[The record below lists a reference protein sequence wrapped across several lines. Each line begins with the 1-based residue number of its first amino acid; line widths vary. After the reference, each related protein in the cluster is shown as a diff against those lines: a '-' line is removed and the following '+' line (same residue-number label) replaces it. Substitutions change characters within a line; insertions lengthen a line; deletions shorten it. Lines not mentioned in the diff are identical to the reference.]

1 MIMAIAVDRIPNKKI
16 VILIVLLVVFSS
28 LATAVVISPTLGER
42 IWSTLGFGF
51 IPVGIWTG
59 SMIVCFRYRREW
71 IIKYHRVWIAGI
83 LLVLANIGVLSFF
96 HTSQGI
102 LEEAGLSG
110 NWGQVFGGDPL
121 IFGFIK
127 VGLLLALIPFAIRPR
142 WSLVQ
147 LKRIILILG
156 RFTILVI
163 DRMSTF
169 AYSLLTG
176 IRHFI
181 STLRSRPK
189 TITIL
194 DEEASSDFST
204 TFVPKRTKLSHRE
217 PAKDPG
223 QDREA
228 PSEIDSKSEQPRVN
242 RTSKWKLP
250 SVDLLSKGE
259 VNLVSRDV
267 LDEMAR
273 RIETTLGEHGVEV
286 FVKDIRTGPRVI
298 RFGLVPG
305 WVKKNRE
312 VRLGRG
318 SEEPGSQDLSRVKV
332 HNILARERDLA
343 LALKTTDLRIE
354 SPIPGEG
361 LVGLEVPN
369 PNPSLVLLRS
379 VAMTTEF
386 RKIAGRGGLPLA
398 LGQGTGGDPVAMDL
412 VDLPHLLIAGATG
425 SGKSVSINSLITSM
439 LMTSKP
445 DRLRMIMIDP
455 KRVELT
461 PFNGIPHLLIPVV
474 VNTDEV
480 LKVLHGLLREMF
492 RRYRLL
498 EEAGVRNIER
508 FNEKSKD
515 AMPFIVLII
524 DELADLMMSSG
535 YELEQA
541 LVRLAQLGRAIGI
554 HLILCTQR
562 PSVNVVTGLLKAN
575 IAARVAFA
583 VSSQVDS
590 RVILDGAGAEKLLG
604 KGDML
609 FLSAQSPKPRRIQGT
624 LVSDPEIEEL
634 IEFWSKQKG
643 PPLPGI
649 LFDEPEKHEE
659 EYDDDNDELL
669 KKVRDMA
676 DRYHH
681 VSPSLLQRRLRIG
694 YPKAMQLINILEDE
708 GLLSSG
714 EPGRTRSVVKKSGGW
729 RPGDE
734 YENFE

>member
-1 MIMAIAVDRIPNKKI
+1 MATAVDRVPDRKI
-16 VILIVLLVVFSS
+16 VIFVMLLVVFSS
-28 LATAVVISPTLGER
+28 LTTAVIISPTLGEH
-42 IWSTLGFGF
+42 IWGTLGFGF
-51 IPVGIWTG
+51 IPVGIWSG
-59 SMIVCFRYRREW
+59 SMIALYRYRREW
-71 IIKYHRVWIAGI
+71 MVKHHRLWIAGI
-83 LLVLANIGVLSFF
+83 LLVLANIGILSFF
-96 HTSQGI
+96 NASQGI
-102 LEEAGLSG
+102 LAETGLSG
-110 NWGQVFGGDPL
+110 NWGQALGGDPL
-121 IFGFIK
+121 IVGFIK
-127 VGLLLALIPFAIRPR
+127 VGILLALIPFVISLRR
-142 WSLVQ
+142 SLVRS
-147 LKRIILILG
+147 KRIVLILG
-156 RFTILVI
+156 HLTILMIHLMAAFVS
-163 DRMSTF
+163 RVGSG
-169 AYSLLTG
+169 AW
-176 IRHFI
+176 HFI
-181 STLRSRPK
+181 SNLRSRPQV
-189 TITIL
+189 ITVL
-194 DEEASSDFST
+194 DEESGPEFVP
-204 TFVPKRTKLSHRE
+204 TFVPNKTKSAPRVPAE
-217 PAKDPG
+217 PANQNKESLS
-223 QDREA
+223 EA
-228 PSEIDSKSEQPRVN
+228 DSKPEQPRIN
-242 RTSKWKLP
+242 RASKWRLP
-250 SVDLLSKGE
+250 SVDLLSTGE
-259 VNLVSRDV
+259 ANLVSRDV

-273 RIETTLGEHGVEV
+273 RIETTLAEHGVEV

-312 VRLGRG
+312 NRAGRS
-318 SEEPGSQDLSRVKV
+318 SEEAGTQDLTRVKV

-379 VAMTTEF
+379 VAMTPEF

-398 LGQGTGGDPVAMDL
+398 LGQGTGGDPVTMDL
-412 VDLPHLLIAGATG
+412 IDLPHLLIAGATG

-439 LMTSKP
+439 LMASRP

-474 VNTDEV
+474 VNSDEV
-480 LKVLHGLLREMF
+480 LKVLHGLIREMF

-498 EEAGVRNIER
+498 EEAGVRNIDR

-515 AMPFIVLII
+515 PMSFIVLII
-524 DELADLMMSSG
+524 DELADLMMSAG
-535 YELEQA
+535 YEVEQA
-541 LVRLAQLGRAIGI
+541 LVRLAQLGRATGI

-634 IEFWSKQKG
+634 IEFWSSQKG

-649 LFDEPEKHEE
+649 FFDEPEEAEE
-659 EYDDDNDELL
+659 EYGNDNDELL
-669 KKVRDMA
+669 NQVRDMA
-676 DRYHH
+676 QRYHH
-681 VSPSLLQRRLRIG
+681 ISPSLLQRRLQIG

-714 EPGRTRSVVKKSGGW
+714 EPGRTRAVVKESGGW

>member
-1 MIMAIAVDRIPNKKI
+1 MAIAVDRVPEKRI
-16 VILIVLLVVFSS
+16 VILVVLLVVFSS
-28 LATAVVISPTLGER
+28 LATAVIISPTLGER
-42 IWSTLGFGF
+42 IWGTLGFGF

-59 SMIVCFRYRREW
+59 SMIALYRYRREW
-71 IIKYHRVWIAGI
+71 MVKYYRFWIAGI
-83 LLVLANIGVLSFF
+83 LLVLANIGILSFF
-96 HTSQGI
+96 HANQGI
-102 LEEAGLSG
+102 LQETGLSG
-110 NWGQVFGGDPL
+110 NWGQVLGGDPL
-121 IFGFIK
+121 IVGFLK
-127 VGLLLALIPFAIRPR
+127 VGLLLILIPFAINLRR
-142 WSLVQ
+142 SLVQ
-147 LKRIILILG
+147 TKKTILVLG
-156 RFTILVI
+156 RFT
-163 DRMSTF
+163 TF
-169 AYSLLTG
+169 MIYVMAA
-176 IRHFI
+176 FI
-181 STLRSRPK
+181 SKLGSGTWHSISNLRSRPK
-189 TITIL
+189 IITVL
-194 DEEASSDFST
+194 DEETDSDFLPP
-204 TFVPKRTKLSHRE
+204 FVPKKTKQSVKASAE
-217 PAKDPG
+217 PSSQNKESLPDADLKP
-223 QDREA
+223 
-228 PSEIDSKSEQPRVN
+228 EQPRVN
-242 RTSKWKLP
+242 RSSKWRLP
-250 SVDLLSKGE
+250 SVDLLSRGE
-259 VNLVSRDV
+259 ANLVSRDI

-273 RIETTLGEHGVEV
+273 RIETTLAEHGVEV

-305 WVKKNRE
+305 WVKRNRDN
-312 VRLGRG
+312 RIARNT
-318 SEEPGSQDLSRVKV
+318 EEIGTQELNRVKV

-369 PNPSLVLLRS
+369 PNPSLVLLRN
-379 VAMTTEF
+379 VAMTPEF
-386 RKIAGRGGLPLA
+386 RKIAARGGLPLA

-412 VDLPHLLIAGATG
+412 IDLPHLLIAGATG

-439 LMTSKP
+439 LMAARP

-461 PFNGIPHLLIPVV
+461 PFNGIPHLIIPVV
-474 VNTDEV
+474 VNSDDV

-492 RRYRLL
+492 QRYRLL
-498 EEAGVRNIER
+498 EEAGVRNIDR
-508 FNEKSKD
+508 FNQKSKD
-515 AMPFIVLII
+515 PMSFIVLII
-524 DELADLMMSSG
+524 DELADLMMSAG
-535 YELEQA
+535 YEVEQA
-541 LVRLAQLGRAIGI
+541 LVRLAQLGRATGI

-624 LVSDPEIEEL
+624 LVSDPEIEEI
-634 IEFWSKQKG
+634 IEFWANQKG

-649 LFDEPEKHEE
+649 SFDEPEEAEE
-659 EYDDDNDELL
+659 EYNNDNDELL
-669 KKVRDMA
+669 NQVRDMA
-676 DRYHH
+676 QRYHH
-681 VSPSLLQRRLRIG
+681 ISPSLLQRRLQIG

-714 EPGRTRSVVKKSGGW
+714 EPGRTRAVVKKDGGW